1 VKSGGKVATAK
12 AAATPAAKKK
22 VVSKGG
28 AKEFADLV
36 DSDPKVRAQVRK
48 AAAGI
53 LDVAKKHGFTIKGDE
68 MQEELRRRFKVKPN
82 SKSGDSDGP
91 MTCFCFSETPGF

>member
-1 VKSGGKVATAK
+1 VATAK
-12 AAATPAAKKK
+12 AAAKTK

-36 DSDPKVRAQVRK
+36 DSDPKVRAQVKK

-53 LDVAKKHGFTIKGDE
+53 LDVAKKHGFHFKG
-68 MQEELRRRFKVKPN
+68 EELQEHLHKRLKVPK
-82 SKSGDSDGP
+82 SKSTQPDGDGP

>member
-1 VKSGGKVATAK
+1 VATATAK
-12 AAATPAAKKK
+12 AAAKPAAKKT
-22 VVSKGG
+22 VSKGG

-48 AAAGI
+48 AASGI
-53 LDVAKKHGFTIKGDE
+53 LEVAKKHGFNIKGQE
-68 MQEELRRRFKVKPN
+68 MQDELHRRLKVKKGPTTPE
-82 SKSGDSDGP
+82 GDGP